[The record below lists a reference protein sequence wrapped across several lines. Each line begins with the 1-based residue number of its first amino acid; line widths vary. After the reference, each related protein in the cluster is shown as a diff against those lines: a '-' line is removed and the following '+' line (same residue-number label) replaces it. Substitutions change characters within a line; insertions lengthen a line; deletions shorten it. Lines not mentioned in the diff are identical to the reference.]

1 MDLTSLGWDDAYA
14 VEFQP
19 YAHSD
24 FQPARVVC
32 AHKHACDVVTAAGLL
47 TASCTGRLLHETATH
62 ADLPAVGDWVVVKL
76 RAGENLGDIHAVLSR
91 RTKFSRRASGERDM
105 EQIVAANIDTVFLV
119 SSLDGNYNLRRIE
132 RFLITAWE
140 SGAQP
145 VVILNKAD
153 LHPDPAAAQAEVIAI
168 SPGAQVVALSA
179 RSGEGLAGLN
189 PWLVRGRTIAFLGSS
204 GVGKSTII
212 NCLLGEE
219 VQDTGNISEVNFK
232 GRHTTTRRELFL
244 APSGSLVIDTPGMR
258 ELQFW
263 QTENSSVGDT
273 FADIR
278 DLTHQCRFHDC
289 RHNGEPGC
297 AVRAALDA
305 GTLGASRWQSYLK
318 LQSEQAFA
326 SLKADA
332 SLERVERQS
341 WKKLTQQAKI
351 NARWKQGE

>member
-1 MDLTSLGWDDAYA
+1 M
-14 VEFQP
+14 
-19 YAHSD
+19 
-24 FQPARVVC
+24 
-32 AHKHACDVVTAAGLL
+32 
-47 TASCTGRLLHETATH
+47 
-62 ADLPAVGDWVVVKL
+62 
-76 RAGENLGDIHAVLSR
+76 
-91 RTKFSRRASGERDM
+91 
-105 EQIVAANIDTVFLV
+105 
-119 SSLDGNYNLRRIE
+119 
-132 RFLITAWE
+132 
-140 SGAQP
+140 
-145 VVILNKAD
+145 
-153 LHPDPAAAQAEVIAI
+153 
-168 SPGAQVVALSA
+168 
-179 RSGEGLAGLN
+179 
-189 PWLVRGRTIAFLGSS
+189 
-204 GVGKSTII
+204 
-212 NCLLGEE
+212 
-219 VQDTGNISEVNFK
+219 NFK

-244 APSGSLVIDTPGMR
+244 APSGALVIDTPGMR